1 MEIRELKYF
10 LAIASEKSI
19 TRAAESVHIAQPS
32 LSKQMIDLENKLG
45 KKLFIRG
52 KKEIVLTEEGLLLR
66 KRAEEIINL
75 LEKTQKEISSDEKM
89 IGDIFL
95 GGSIPKSV
103 IAKIVKLREEYPDI
117 KFHFYS
123 GDAIDVSERLDHGSL
138 DFAIML
144 EPIDNNK
151 YDFISLNEYSRWGII
166 VKSEDELTK
175 KKFIER
181 EDLIKLPLIMHQRVG
196 LQNQIAHWAKTNL
209 EDLNIVATYNVIG
222 NSPIQLVKQGLGYFL
237 TTNDLFDSYAG
248 ESISFIPLEPA
259 IPTSLALV
267 WKKHIKFSA
276 IAKAFKDIIN

>member
-166 VKSEDELTK
+166 VKSEDELTN

>member
-1 MEIRELKYF
+1 M
-10 LAIASEKSI
+10 
-19 TRAAESVHIAQPS
+19 HIAQPS

-89 IGDIFL
+89 IGDIYL

-103 IAKIVKLREEYPDI
+103 IAKIVKLREAYPDI

-151 YDFISLNEYSRWGII
+151 YDFISLNEYSKWGII

-181 EDLIKLPLIMHQRVG
+181 EDLIKLPLIMHQRVE
-196 LQNQIAHWAKTNL
+196 LQNQIAHWANTNL
-209 EDLNIVATYNVIG
+209 ENLNIVATYNVIG
-222 NSPIQLVKQGLGYFL
+222 NNTPVQFVKQGLGYFL
-237 TTNDLFDSYAG
+237 TTNDLFDNYAEEG
-248 ESISFIPLEPA
+248 ISFIPLEPA
-259 IPTSLALV
+259 ILTSLALV